1 MPAKTLFTNKYLRM
15 KPEKIT
21 QMGFAQSVKSS
32 VTPCTLKNLYA
43 AMDAEVTNHVCADIE
58 DALEKV
64 KRGEMSR
71 EDFES
76 YKREKKK
83 ELMVL
88 TPHATYSDGQRSNK
102 NALPSGLSMYDVD
115 HIPDPRGYFQTLV
128 KDRCGELG
136 IVMAH
141 VTPSTE
147 GLRLI
152 FEVPEGMTLAE
163 AQKWM
168 SEQLGDAS
176 YDGSVKDYARCSF
189 IVPRAYL
196 LYIDEE
202 ELCKQREMKPDT
214 PNGYEVERESQN
226 ATVPESGDQIAPASD
241 RNLRIFDLCL
251 AEAGLKLEEIDQ
263 MGVYNWHNTL
273 VAILSVGICRL
284 MSQDE
289 LKAVIAVK
297 MPNYSKEQDCQR
309 LVSDFYKDYT
319 KMNAPMSQRL
329 RAIYAESVTGQKD
342 KPLTTEDMLGDEP
355 PKMPRRLPKSVKLMI
370 SKEPDIYKPASA
382 MGLFPALG
390 SHLYQVQFPYA
401 DHTMHEATFMQNCMA
416 PMSSGKSCVNRVCE
430 PIMAD
435 IKARDDENRRREDE
449 WKEECRSMGANKQK
463 PKRPDNLIIQMMS
476 SDLTNAALVQKLQD
490 AQGHFLYVQVDE
502 VELFEQLKVN
512 GKSGQIGKIFR
523 LAYDCGYYGQERVGI
538 QSVTGRPQMR
548 MNYNA
553 STTIQRG
560 QQFFRPMLA
569 DGTLSR
575 LTFSTIVTY
584 RGMEMPV
591 HGIYDEKH
599 AEAIKPYIDR
609 LNAAKGVIDLPQAQ
623 RLIQRMDKEA
633 KDTAWLCDDEVY
645 EKLGYRA
652 VVSAWLRAMVLYI
665 AEGKWSKDI
674 ENFAMWTM
682 KYDMWCKMHF
692 FGEQM
697 HQQMAGEVVRTRGPK
712 NMLDMLQDTFTFED
726 AQTQRLRERK
736 KNTSPT
742 QMLCMWELRGYITR
756 DENGI
761 YHKTPTYLKRK
772 QVA

>member
-1 MPAKTLFTNKYLRM
+1 M
-15 KPEKIT
+15 KQTMT
-21 QMGFAQSVKSS
+21 QMGFAPSVKSS
-32 VTPCTLKNLYA
+32 VTPCTVENLYA
-43 AMDAEVTNHVCADIE
+43 AMDSETTAKICADIE
-58 DALEKV
+58 DALERV
-64 KRGEMSR
+64 KRGEMCR
-71 EDFES
+71 EDFEA
-76 YKREKKK
+76 YKRDRKQQ
-83 ELMVL
+83 LMVL
-88 TPHATYSDGQRSNK
+88 TPHATFTDGVRQNK
-102 NALPSGLSMYDVD
+102 SAVPSGLSMYDID
-115 HIPDPRGYFQTLV
+115 HISDPRGFFNTMV
-128 KDRCGELG
+128 RERCAELG

-152 FEVPEGMTLAE
+152 FEVPEGMSLAE

-168 SEQLGDAS
+168 SEQLGDSS

-189 IVPRAYL
+189 VVPRAYL

-202 ELCKQREMKPDT
+202 ELCKQREVKAVSQNAT
-214 PNGYEVERESQN
+214 VVERKPQN
-226 ATVPESGDQIAPASD
+226 ATVPEMTPQPSSALSHQTSPASD

-251 AEAGLKLEEIDQ
+251 QEVGLKLEEIDQ
-263 MGVYNWHNTL
+263 VGVYNWHNTL
-273 VAILSVGICRL
+273 VSILSVGICRL
-284 MSQDE
+284 MAQDE
-289 LKAVIAVK
+289 LKAVLAVK
-297 MPNYSKEQDCQR
+297 MPNYAREQDCQR

-329 RAIYAESVTGQKD
+329 RAIYAESVTGVKD
-342 KPLTTEDMLGDEP
+342 KPLTTEDVLGDVP
-355 PKMPRRLPKSVKLMI
+355 PQMPRRLPKSVKLMV

-390 SHLYQVQFPYA
+390 AHLYQVQFPYA

-435 IKARDDENRRREDE
+435 IKARDDVNRRREDE

-463 PKRPDNLIIQMMS
+463 PKRPDDLIIQMMS

-512 GKSGQIGKIFR
+512 GRSGQIGKIFR

-560 QQFFRPMLA
+560 QQFFRSMMA

-575 LTFSTIVTY
+575 LSFSTIVTW
-584 RGMEMPV
+584 RGMAMPI
-591 HGIYDEKH
+591 HGIYDEQH
-599 AEAIKPYIDR
+599 AEAVKPYIDR
-609 LNAAKGVIDLPQAQ
+609 LNAAKGIIDLPQAQ

-645 EKLGYRA
+645 EKLAYRA

-697 HQQMAGEVVRTRGPK
+697 SQQMAGEVVRTRGPK
-712 NMLDMLQDTFTFED
+712 NMLDMLADDFTRED
-726 AQTQRLRERK
+726 AQAVRIRERK
-736 KNTSPT
+736 KNSNPT
-742 QMLCMWELRGYITR
+742 QQLCMWEERGYITC
-756 DENGI
+756 DENGV
-761 YHKTPTYLKRK
+761 YHKTPAYLKRK
-772 QVA
+772 KAA

>member
-1 MPAKTLFTNKYLRM
+1 M
-15 KPEKIT
+15 
-21 QMGFAQSVKSS
+21 MGFAPNVKSS
-32 VTPCTLKNLYA
+32 VTTCTIENLYA
-43 AMDAEVTNHVCADIE
+43 AMDAEKTAHICAEIE
-58 DALEKV
+58 DALESV
-64 KRGEMSR
+64 KRGEMAR
-71 EDFES
+71 EDFET
-76 YKREKKK
+76 YKRDKKK

-88 TPHATYSDGQRSNK
+88 TPHATFSDGQRQNK
-102 NALPSGLSMYDVD
+102 TAVPSGLSMYDVD
-115 HIPDPRGYFQTLV
+115 HIADPRGYFNTLV
-128 KDRCGELG
+128 KDRCRELG
-136 IVMAH
+136 IIMAH

-152 FEVPEGMTLAE
+152 FEVPAGMTLAD

-168 SEQLGDAS
+168 SEQLGDSS

-202 ELCKQREMKPDT
+202 ELCKQREVKM
-214 PNGYEVERESQN
+214 VEETE
-226 ATVPESGDQIAPASD
+226 ATTQPSD
-241 RNLRIFDLCL
+241 LSHQTVALATNRNLRIFDLCL
-251 AEAGLKLEEIDQ
+251 KEAGLKLEEIDQ

-273 VAILSVGICRL
+273 VSVLSVGICRL
-284 MSQDE
+284 MKQEE
-289 LKAVIAVK
+289 LKAVLAVK
-297 MPNYSKEQDCQR
+297 MPNYAKEQDCQR
-309 LVSDFYKDYT
+309 LVSDFYQNYT
-319 KMNAPMSQRL
+319 EMNRPMVKRL
-329 RAIYAESVTGQKD
+329 REIYAESVTGVKD
-342 KPLTTEDMLGDEP
+342 KALTTEEVLGDEP
-355 PKMPRRLPKSVKLMI
+355 PQMPRRLPKSVKLMV
-370 SKEPDIYKPASA
+370 SKEPDLYKPASA

-390 SHLYQVQFPYA
+390 AHLYDVHFPYA

-463 PKRPDNLIIQMMS
+463 PKRPDDLIIQIMS

-490 AQGHFLYVQVDE
+490 AKGHFLYVQVDE

-512 GKSGQIGKIFR
+512 GRSGQIGKIFR

-548 MNYNA
+548 LNYNA

-560 QQFFRPMLA
+560 QQFFRPMMA

-575 LTFSTIVTY
+575 LSFSTIVTY
-584 RGMEMPV
+584 RGMAMPI
-591 HGIYDEKH
+591 HGIYDLKH

-623 RLIQRMDKEA
+623 RLILRLDKEA
-633 KDTAWLCDDEVY
+633 KDMAWLCDDEVY

-665 AEGKWSKDI
+665 AEGKWSKEI
-674 ENFAMWTM
+674 ENFAMWSM
-682 KYDMWCKMHF
+682 NYDMWCKMHF

-697 HQQMAGEVVRTRGPK
+697 HQQMAGEVVRSRGPN
-712 NMLDMLQDTFTFED
+712 NMLDQLADSFTRED
-726 AQTQRLRERK
+726 AQAIRIRERK
-736 KNTSPT
+736 KDSNPT
-742 QMLCMWELRGYITR
+742 QQLCMWEQRGYITC
-756 DENGI
+756 DADGV
-761 YHKTPTYLKRK
+761 YHKTPAYLKRK
-772 QVA
+772 QAA

>member
-1 MPAKTLFTNKYLRM
+1 M
-15 KPEKIT
+15 KQTKT
-21 QMGFAQSVKSS
+21 QMGFAPSVKSS
-32 VTPCTLKNLYA
+32 VTPCTVENLYA
-43 AMDAEVTNHVCADIE
+43 AMDSETTAKICADIE
-58 DALEKV
+58 DALERV
-64 KRGEMSR
+64 KRGEMCR
-71 EDFES
+71 EDFEA
-76 YKREKKK
+76 YKRDRKQQ
-83 ELMVL
+83 LMVL
-88 TPHATYSDGQRSNK
+88 TPHATFTDGVRQNK
-102 NALPSGLSMYDVD
+102 SAVPSGLSMYDID
-115 HIPDPRGYFQTLV
+115 HISDPRGFFNTMV
-128 KDRCGELG
+128 RERCAELG

-152 FEVPEGMTLAE
+152 FEVPEGMSLAE

-168 SEQLGDAS
+168 SEQLGDSS

-189 IVPRAYL
+189 VVPRAYL

-202 ELCKQREMKPDT
+202 ELCKQREVKAVSQNAT
-214 PNGYEVERESQN
+214 VVERKSQN
-226 ATVPESGDQIAPASD
+226 ATVPEMTPQPSSALSHQTSTATD

-251 AEAGLKLEEIDQ
+251 QEVGLKLEEIDQ
-263 MGVYNWHNTL
+263 VGVYNWHNTL
-273 VAILSVGICRL
+273 VSILSVGICRL
-284 MSQDE
+284 MAQDE
-289 LKAVIAVK
+289 LKAVLAVK
-297 MPNYSKEQDCQR
+297 MPNYAREQDCQR

-329 RAIYAESVTGQKD
+329 RAIYAESVTGVKD
-342 KPLTTEDMLGDEP
+342 KPLTTEDVLGDVP
-355 PKMPRRLPKSVKLMI
+355 PQMPRRLPKSVKLMV

-390 SHLYQVQFPYA
+390 AHLYQVQFPYA

-435 IKARDDENRRREDE
+435 IKARDDVNRRREDE

-463 PKRPDNLIIQMMS
+463 PKRPDDLIIQMMS

-512 GKSGQIGKIFR
+512 GRSGQIGKIFR

-560 QQFFRPMLA
+560 QQFFRSMMA

-575 LTFSTIVTY
+575 LSFSTIVTW
-584 RGMEMPV
+584 RGMAMPI
-591 HGIYDEKH
+591 HGIYDEQH
-599 AEAIKPYIDR
+599 AEAVKPYIDR
-609 LNAAKGVIDLPQAQ
+609 LNAAKGIIDLPQAQ

-645 EKLGYRA
+645 EKLAYRA

-697 HQQMAGEVVRTRGPK
+697 SQQMAGEVVRTRGPK
-712 NMLDMLQDTFTFED
+712 NMLDMLADDFTRED
-726 AQTQRLRERK
+726 AQAVRIRERK
-736 KNTSPT
+736 KNSNPT
-742 QMLCMWELRGYITR
+742 QQLCMWEERGYITC
-756 DENGI
+756 DENGV
-761 YHKTPTYLKRK
+761 YHKTPAYLKRK
-772 QVA
+772 KAA

>member
-1 MPAKTLFTNKYLRM
+1 M
-15 KPEKIT
+15 KVMNRT
-21 QMGFAQSVKSS
+21 MMGFAPNVKSS
-32 VTPCTLKNLYA
+32 VTTCTIENLYA
-43 AMDAEVTNHVCADIE
+43 AMDSAVTIQVCADIE
-58 DALEKV
+58 DALEQV

-71 EDFES
+71 YDFEA
-76 YKREKKK
+76 YKRERKK

-88 TPHATYSDGQRSNK
+88 TPHATYTDGQRQNK
-102 NALPSGLSMYDVD
+102 TAVPSGLSMYDVD
-115 HIPDPRGYFQTLV
+115 HIPDPRGYFSALV
-128 KDRCGELG
+128 SDRCRELG

-168 SEQLGDAS
+168 SEELGDSS

-202 ELCKQREMKPDT
+202 ELCK
-214 PNGYEVERESQN
+214 EREVKPVPQN
-226 ATVPESGDQIAPASD
+226 RVVVEPESRNAMVPSD

-251 AEAGLKLEEIDQ
+251 AEVGLKLEQIDQ
-263 MGVYNWHNTL
+263 VGVYNWHNTL
-273 VAILSVGICRL
+273 VAVLSVGICRL

-289 LKAVIAVK
+289 LKAVLSIK
-297 MPNYSKEQDCQR
+297 MPNYAKEQDCQR

-319 KMNAPMSQRL
+319 RMNAPMSQRL
-329 RAIYAESVTGQKD
+329 RAIYAESVTGVKD
-342 KPLTTEDMLGDEP
+342 KPVTTDDVLGDVP
-355 PKMPRRLPKSVKLMI
+355 PQMPRRLPKSVKLMI
-370 SKEPDIYKPASA
+370 SKEPDVYKPASA

-390 SHLYQVQFPYA
+390 THLYDVHFPYA
-401 DHTMHEATFMQNCMA
+401 DHTMHEATFMVNCMA

-463 PKRPDNLIIQMMS
+463 PKRPENLIVQIMS

-502 VELFEQLKVN
+502 VELFDQLKVN

-523 LAYDCGYYGQERVGI
+523 LAYDNSTYGQERVGI
-538 QSVTGRPQMR
+538 QSVSGCPQMR

-575 LTFSTIVTY
+575 LTFSTIITW
-584 RGMEMPV
+584 RGMPMPV
-591 HGIYDEKH
+591 HGIYDEQFS
-599 AEAIKPYIDR
+599 EQLKPYIDR
-609 LNAAKGVIDLPQAQ
+609 LNAAHGVVDLPQAQ
-623 RLIQRMDKEA
+623 RLIQRLDKEA

-665 AEGKWSKDI
+665 AEGRWSKEI
-674 ENFAMWTM
+674 EHFAMWSM

-692 FGEQM
+692 FSDQM
-697 HQQMAGEVVRTRGPK
+697 HSQMAGEVVRSRGPK
-712 NMLDMLQDTFTFED
+712 NMLDMLTDDFTRED
-726 AQTQRLRERK
+726 AQQVRIRLGK
-736 KNTSPT
+736 SANPT
-742 QMLCMWELRGYITR
+742 QQLCMWEQRGYITSAE
-756 DENGI
+756 DGV
-761 YHKTPTYLKRK
+761 YHKTAAYLKRK
-772 QVA
+772 TAA

>member
-1 MPAKTLFTNKYLRM
+1 M
-15 KPEKIT
+15 KRT
-21 QMGFAQSVKSS
+21 TTMMGFAQSVKSS
-32 VTPCTLKNLYA
+32 VTPCTLESLYA
-43 AMDAEVTNHVCADIE
+43 AMDAETTAKICADIE
-58 DALEKV
+58 DALERV
-64 KRGEMSR
+64 KRGEMCR
-71 EDFES
+71 EDFET
-76 YKREKKK
+76 YKRDKKQQ
-83 ELMVL
+83 LMVL
-88 TPHATYSDGQRSNK
+88 TPHATFTDGVRQNK
-102 NALPSGLSMYDVD
+102 SAVPSGLSMYDID
-115 HIPDPRGYFQTLV
+115 HISDPCGYFNTMV
-128 KDRCGELG
+128 RERCAELG

-141 VTPSTE
+141 KTPSTE

-168 SEQLGDAS
+168 SEQLGDS
-176 YDGSVKDYARCSF
+176 DYDGSVKDYARCSF

-202 ELCKQREMKPDT
+202 ELCKQREVKPNT
-214 PNGYEVERESQN
+214 KNGYEVKAVPQNEGVVEKGERIVQ
-226 ATVPESGDQIAPASD
+226 AAD

-251 AEAGLKLEEIDQ
+251 QEVGLKLEEIDQ
-263 MGVYNWHNTL
+263 VGVYNWHNTL

-284 MSQDE
+284 MAQDE
-289 LKAVIAVK
+289 LKAVLAVK
-297 MPNYSKEQDCQR
+297 MPNYAKEQDCQR

-329 RAIYAESVTGQKD
+329 RAIYAESVTGVKD
-342 KPLTTEDMLGDEP
+342 KTLTTEEVLGDEP
-355 PKMPRRLPKSVKLMI
+355 PQMPRRLPKSVKVMI

-390 SHLYQVQFPYA
+390 THLYDVHFPYA

-435 IKARDDENRRREDE
+435 IKARDEENMRREEE

-463 PKRPDNLIIQMMS
+463 PKRPDNLMVQILPTDM
-476 SDLTNAALVQKLQD
+476 TNAALVQKLQD
-490 AQGHFLYVQVDE
+490 AQGHFLYLQLDE
-502 VELFEQLKVN
+502 VELFDQLNVN
-512 GKSGQIGKIFR
+512 GKKTVGKIFR
-523 LAYDCGYYGQERVGI
+523 LAYDCAPYGQARVGV
-538 QSVTGRPQMR
+538 QSVSACPQMR

-553 STTIQRG
+553 STTVQRG
-560 QQFFRPMLA
+560 QQFYRPMIA

-575 LTFSTIVTY
+575 LSFSTIITY
-584 RGMEMPV
+584 RGMAMPV
-591 HGIYDEKH
+591 HGIYDEQH
-599 AEAIKPYIDR
+599 AEAIKPYVDC
-609 LNAAKGVIDLPQAQ
+609 LNAAQGVIDLPQAQ

-665 AEGKWSKDI
+665 AEGKWSKEI
-674 ENFAMWTM
+674 ENFAMWSM

-692 FGEQM
+692 FNEMM

-712 NMLDMLQDTFTFED
+712 NMLDQLQETFTFED
-726 AQTQRLRERK
+726 AQNQRIRERK
-736 KNTSPT
+736 KNANPN

-756 DENGI
+756 DENGV
-761 YHKTPTYLKRK
+761 YHKTPAYLKRK
-772 QVA
+772 HVA

>member
-1 MPAKTLFTNKYLRM
+1 MITL
-15 KPEKIT
+15 
-21 QMGFAQSVKSS
+21 MGFAQSVKSS
-32 VTPCTLKNLYA
+32 VTPCTLENLYA

-71 EDFES
+71 EDFETF
-76 YKREKKK
+76 KREKKK

-88 TPHATYSDGQRSNK
+88 TPHATYSDGLRSNK
-102 NALPSGLSMYDVD
+102 SALPSGLSMYDVD

-152 FEVPEGMTLAE
+152 FEVPQGMTLAE

-202 ELCKQREMKPDT
+202 ELCKQREVKKVEEIAEPT
-214 PNGYEVERESQN
+214 PQPSDLSHQ
-226 ATVPESGDQIAPASD
+226 TSTASD

-273 VAILSVGICRL
+273 VAVLSVGICRL

-289 LKAVIAVK
+289 LKAVLSVK

-342 KPLTTEDMLGDEP
+342 KPLTTEDVLGDEP

-390 SHLYQVQFPYA
+390 SHLYDVHFPYA

-463 PKRPDNLIIQMMS
+463 PKRPDDLIIQMMS

-599 AEAIKPYIDR
+599 VEAIKPYIDR

-712 NMLDMLQDTFTFED
+712 NMLDMLSDDFTYED
-726 AQTQRLRERK
+726 AQTVRIRERK
-736 KNTSPT
+736 KNSNPT
-742 QMLCMWELRGYITR
+742 QQLCMWIERGYISR
-756 DENGI
+756 DDDGI

>member
-1 MPAKTLFTNKYLRM
+1 M
-15 KPEKIT
+15 KKKNQT
-21 QMGFAQSVKSS
+21 MMGFAPNVKSS
-32 VTPCTLKNLYA
+32 VTTCTIENLYA
-43 AMDAEVTNHVCADIE
+43 AMDSAVTIHVCADIE
-58 DALEKV
+58 DALEQV

-71 EDFES
+71 DDFEA
-76 YKREKKK
+76 YKRERKK

-88 TPHATYSDGQRSNK
+88 TPHATYTDGQRQNK
-102 NALPSGLSMYDVD
+102 TAVPSGLSMYDVD
-115 HIPDPRGYFQTLV
+115 HIPDPRGYFNALV
-128 KDRCGELG
+128 SDRCRELG

-152 FEVPEGMTLAE
+152 FEMPEGMTLAE

-168 SEQLGDAS
+168 SDQLGDSS

-202 ELCKQREMKPDT
+202 ELCKERVVELGDRNVLPASEMA
-214 PNGYEVERESQN
+214 ERNADPSETESRN
-226 ATVPESGDQIAPASD
+226 ATVPSD

-251 AEAGLKLEEIDQ
+251 AEVGLKLEEIDQ
-263 MGVYNWHNTL
+263 VGVYNWHNTL
-273 VAILSVGICRL
+273 VAVLSVGICRL
-284 MSQDE
+284 MSQNE
-289 LKAVIAVK
+289 LKAVLSVK
-297 MPNYSKEQDCQR
+297 MPNYAKEQDCLR

-319 KMNAPMSQRL
+319 RMNAPMSQRL
-329 RAIYAESVTGQKD
+329 RAIYAESVTGVKD
-342 KPLTTEDMLGDEP
+342 KPVTTDDVLGDVP
-355 PKMPRRLPKSVKLMI
+355 PQMPRRLPKSVKLMI
-370 SKEPDIYKPASA
+370 SKEPDVYKPASA

-390 SHLYQVQFPYA
+390 THLYDVHFPYA
-401 DHTMHEATFMQNCMA
+401 DHTMHEATFMVNCMA

-463 PKRPDNLIIQMMS
+463 PKRPENLIVQIMS

-502 VELFEQLKVN
+502 VELFDQLKVN

-523 LAYDCGYYGQERVGI
+523 LAYDNSTYGQERVGI
-538 QSVTGRPQMR
+538 QSVSGCPKMR

-575 LTFSTIVTY
+575 LTFSTIITW
-584 RGMEMPV
+584 RGMPMPV
-591 HGIYDEKH
+591 HDIYDEQFSQQL
-599 AEAIKPYIDR
+599 KPYIDR
-609 LNAAKGVIDLPQAQ
+609 LNAAHGVVDLPQAQ
-623 RLIQRMDKEA
+623 RLIQRLDKEA

-665 AEGKWSKDI
+665 AEGRWSKEI
-674 ENFAMWTM
+674 EHFAMWSM

-692 FGEQM
+692 FSDQM
-697 HQQMAGEVVRTRGPK
+697 NSQMAGEVVRSRGPK
-712 NMLDMLQDTFTFED
+712 NMLDMLTDDFTRED
-726 AQTQRLRERK
+726 AQQVRIRLGK
-736 KNTSPT
+736 SANPT
-742 QMLCMWELRGYITR
+742 QQLCMWEQRGYITSGE
-756 DENGI
+756 DGV
-761 YHKTPTYLKRK
+761 YHKTPAYLKRK
-772 QVA
+772 TAA

>member
-1 MPAKTLFTNKYLRM
+1 M
-15 KPEKIT
+15 KQTKT
-21 QMGFAQSVKSS
+21 QMGFAPSVKSS
-32 VTPCTLKNLYA
+32 VTPCTVENLYA
-43 AMDAEVTNHVCADIE
+43 AMDSEMTAKICADIE
-58 DALEKV
+58 DALERV
-64 KRGEMSR
+64 KRGEMCR
-71 EDFES
+71 EDFEA
-76 YKREKKK
+76 YKRDRKQQ
-83 ELMVL
+83 LMVL
-88 TPHATYSDGQRSNK
+88 TPHATFTDGVRQNK
-102 NALPSGLSMYDVD
+102 SAVPSGLSMYDID
-115 HIPDPRGYFQTLV
+115 HISDPRGFFNTMV
-128 KDRCGELG
+128 RERCAELG

-152 FEVPEGMTLAE
+152 FEVPEGMSLAE

-168 SEQLGDAS
+168 SEQLGDSS

-189 IVPRAYL
+189 VVPRAYL

-202 ELCKQREMKPDT
+202 ELCKQREVKA
-214 PNGYEVERESQN
+214 VSQN
-226 ATVPESGDQIAPASD
+226 ATVPEMTLQPSSALSHQTSTATD

-251 AEAGLKLEEIDQ
+251 QEVGLKLEEIDQ
-263 MGVYNWHNTL
+263 VGVYNWHNTL
-273 VAILSVGICRL
+273 VSILSVGICRL
-284 MSQDE
+284 MAQDE
-289 LKAVIAVK
+289 LKAVLAVK
-297 MPNYSKEQDCQR
+297 MPNYAREQDCQR

-329 RAIYAESVTGQKD
+329 RAIYAESVTGVKD
-342 KPLTTEDMLGDEP
+342 KPLTTEDVLGDVP
-355 PKMPRRLPKSVKLMI
+355 PQMPRRLPKSVKLMV

-390 SHLYQVQFPYA
+390 AHLYQVQFPYA

-435 IKARDDENRRREDE
+435 IKARDDVNRRREDE

-463 PKRPDNLIIQMMS
+463 PKRPDDLIIQMMS

-512 GKSGQIGKIFR
+512 GRSGQIGKIFR

-560 QQFFRPMLA
+560 QQFFRSMMA

-575 LTFSTIVTY
+575 LSFSTIVTW
-584 RGMEMPV
+584 RGMAMPI
-591 HGIYDEKH
+591 HGIYDEQH
-599 AEAIKPYIDR
+599 AEAVKPYIDR
-609 LNAAKGVIDLPQAQ
+609 LNAAKGIIDLPQAQ

-645 EKLGYRA
+645 EKLAYRA

-697 HQQMAGEVVRTRGPK
+697 SQQMAGEVVRTRGPK
-712 NMLDMLQDTFTFED
+712 NMLDMLADDFTRED
-726 AQTQRLRERK
+726 AQAVRIRERK
-736 KNTSPT
+736 KNSNPT
-742 QMLCMWELRGYITR
+742 QQLCMWEERGYITC
-756 DENGI
+756 DENGV
-761 YHKTPTYLKRK
+761 YHKTPAYLKRK
-772 QVA
+772 KAA

>member
-1 MPAKTLFTNKYLRM
+1 M
-15 KPEKIT
+15 
-21 QMGFAQSVKSS
+21 MGFAPNVKSS
-32 VTPCTLKNLYA
+32 VTTCTIENLYA
-43 AMDAEVTNHVCADIE
+43 AMDAEVTNRVCAEIE
-58 DALEKV
+58 DALESV
-64 KRGEMSR
+64 KRGEMAR
-71 EDFES
+71 EDFET
-76 YKREKKK
+76 YKRDKKK

-88 TPHATYSDGQRSNK
+88 TPHATFSDGQRQNK
-102 NALPSGLSMYDVD
+102 TAVPSGLSMYDVD
-115 HIPDPRGYFQTLV
+115 HIPDPRGYFNALV
-128 KDRCGELG
+128 SDRCRELG

-152 FEVPEGMTLAE
+152 FEVPAGITLAE

-168 SEQLGDAS
+168 SEQLGDTS

-202 ELCKQREMKPDT
+202 ELCKERKVQKEEKSAEPDVL
-214 PNGYEVERESQN
+214 PSQPTQ
-226 ATVPESGDQIAPASD
+226 ATD

-251 AEAGLKLEEIDQ
+251 AEAGLKLEEIDL

-273 VAILSVGICRL
+273 VSILSVGICRL
-284 MSQDE
+284 MTQDE
-289 LKAVIAVK
+289 LRAVLSVK
-297 MPNYSKEQDCQR
+297 MPNYTKEQDCQR
-309 LVSDFYKDYT
+309 LISDFYKDYT

-342 KPLTTEDMLGDEP
+342 KPITTEDVLGEQP
-355 PKMPRRLPKSVKLMI
+355 PQMPRRLPKSVKLML
-370 SKEPDIYKPASA
+370 SKEPDVYKPACA

-390 SHLYQVQFPYA
+390 AHLFDVHFPYA
-401 DHTMHEATFMQNCMA
+401 DHTMHEATFMTNCVA

-435 IKARDDENRRREDE
+435 IKARDDENRRREDA
-449 WKEECRSMGANKQK
+449 WKEECRSLGANKQK
-463 PKRPDNLIIQMMS
+463 PKRPDDLIIQIMS

-490 AQGHFLYVQVDE
+490 ARGHFLYVQVDE

-512 GKSGQIGKIFR
+512 GRSGQIGKIFR
-523 LAYDCGYYGQERVGI
+523 LAYDNSTYGQERVGI
-538 QSVTGRPQMR
+538 QSVSGCPRMR
-548 MNYNA
+548 LNFNA

-575 LTFSTIVTY
+575 LTFSTIITY
-584 RGMEMPV
+584 RGMAMPV
-591 HGIYDEKH
+591 HGIYDEQFGKQL
-599 AEAIKPYIDR
+599 KPYIDR

-623 RLIQRMDKEA
+623 RLIQRLDKEA
-633 KDTAWLCDDEVY
+633 KDMAWLCDDEVY
-645 EKLGYRA
+645 EKLAYRA

-665 AEGKWSKDI
+665 VEGSWSKDI
-674 ENFAMWTM
+674 ENFAMWSM

-697 HQQMAGEVVRTRGPK
+697 HQQMAGEVVRSYGPK
-712 NMLDMLQDTFTFED
+712 NMLDMLADVFTFKD
-726 AQTQRLRERK
+726 AEQVRTSLGK
-736 KNTSPT
+736 KSNPN
-742 QMLCMWELRGYITR
+742 QQLCMWQQRGYITQGE
-756 DENGI
+756 DGI
-761 YHKTPTYLKRK
+761 YHKTATYLKRK
-772 QVA
+772 EAA

>member
-1 MPAKTLFTNKYLRM
+1 MTNKTM
-15 KPEKIT
+15 
-21 QMGFAQSVKSS
+21 MGFAPSVKSS
-32 VTPCTLKNLYA
+32 VTPCTIENLYA
-43 AMDAEVTNHVCADIE
+43 AMDAEVTNRVCAEIE
-58 DALEKV
+58 DALERV
-64 KRGEMSR
+64 KRGEMLR
-71 EDFES
+71 EDFET
-76 YKREKKK
+76 YKRDKKK

-88 TPHATYSDGQRSNK
+88 TPHATFSDGVRQNK
-102 NALPSGLSMYDVD
+102 TAVPSGLSMYDVD
-115 HIPDPRGYFQTLV
+115 HIADPRGYFNTLV
-128 KDRCGELG
+128 KDRCRELG

-152 FEVPEGMTLAE
+152 FEVPAGMTLAE

-168 SEQLGDAS
+168 SEQLGDSS

-202 ELCKQREMKPDT
+202 ELCKQREVKK
-214 PNGYEVERESQN
+214 VEKTEKTASPTLQPSTLSHQPAI
-226 ATVPESGDQIAPASD
+226 ATD

-251 AEAGLKLEEIDQ
+251 QEAGLKLEEIDQ

-273 VAILSVGICRL
+273 VSILSVGICRL

-289 LKAVIAVK
+289 LKSVLSVK

-309 LVSDFYKDYT
+309 LVSDFYKDYA

-329 RAIYAESVTGQKD
+329 RSIFAESTTGQKD
-342 KPLTTEDMLGDEP
+342 KTLTTEEVLGDEP
-355 PKMPRRLPKSVKLMI
+355 PQMPRRLPKSVKTMI

-382 MGLFPALG
+382 MGLFPALAT
-390 SHLYQVQFPYA
+390 HLFQVKFPYA
-401 DHTMHEATFMQNCMA
+401 DHTLREAIFMQNCMA

-435 IKARDDENRRREDE
+435 IKARDEENMRREE
-449 WKEECRSMGANKQK
+449 KWKEECRSMGANKQK
-463 PKRPDNLIIQMMS
+463 PKRPDNLIVQILP
-476 SDLTNAALVQKLQD
+476 SDMTNAAFVQKLQD
-490 AQGHFLYVQVDE
+490 AQGYAVYYQLDE
-502 VELFEQLKVN
+502 VELFDQLSVN
-512 GKSGQIGKIFR
+512 GKKNVSKIFR
-523 LAYDCGYYGQERVGI
+523 LSFDCAPYGQARVGI
-538 QSVTGRPQMR
+538 QSVTGCPLLR

-560 QQFFRPMLA
+560 QHFFYPMMA

-575 LTFSTIVTY
+575 LSFSTIVTY
-584 RGMEMPV
+584 RGMAMPI

-599 AEAIKPYIDR
+599 AAAIKPYIDR

-645 EKLGYRA
+645 EKLAYRA

-665 AEGKWSKDI
+665 VEGSWSKDI
-674 ENFAMWTM
+674 ENFAMWSM
-682 KYDMWCKMHF
+682 NYDMWCKMHF

-697 HQQMAGEVVRTRGPK
+697 HTQMAGEVVRSRGPK
-712 NMLDMLQDTFTFED
+712 NMLDQLADSFTRED
-726 AQTQRLRERK
+726 AQAIRIRERK
-736 KNTSPT
+736 KDSNPT
-742 QMLCMWELRGYITR
+742 QQLCMWEQRGYITC
-756 DENGI
+756 DADGV
-761 YHKTPTYLKRK
+761 YHKTPAYLKRK

>member
-1 MPAKTLFTNKYLRM
+1 MRNTFLIPIITIIIM
-15 KPEKIT
+15 KNIT
-21 QMGFAQSVKSS
+21 MMGFSPSVKSS
-32 VTPCTLKNLYA
+32 VTPCTLENLYA
-43 AMDAEVTNHVCADIE
+43 AMDSEKTAQICADIE
-58 DALEKV
+58 DALERV
-64 KRGEMSR
+64 KRGEMCR
-71 EDFES
+71 EEFEA
-76 YKREKKK
+76 YKRDKKQQ
-83 ELMVL
+83 LMVL
-88 TPHATYSDGQRSNK
+88 TPHATFTDGVRQNK
-102 NALPSGLSMYDVD
+102 SAVPSGLSMYDID
-115 HIPDPRGYFQTLV
+115 HIPDPRGYFNNLV
-128 KDRCGELG
+128 KERCAELG

-141 VTPSTE
+141 ITPSTE

-152 FEVPEGMTLAE
+152 FEVPQGMTLAQ

-168 SEQLGDAS
+168 SEQLGDSS

-189 IVPRAYL
+189 LVPRTYL

-202 ELCKQREMKPDT
+202 ELCKQREVKM
-214 PNGYEVERESQN
+214 VEETE
-226 ATVPESGDQIAPASD
+226 ATTQPSD
-241 RNLRIFDLCL
+241 LSHQTVALATNRNLRIFDLCL
-251 AEAGLKLEEIDQ
+251 KEAGLKLEEIDQ

-273 VAILSVGICRL
+273 VSVLSVGICRL
-284 MSQDE
+284 MKQEE
-289 LKAVIAVK
+289 LKAVLAVK
-297 MPNYSKEQDCQR
+297 MPNYAKEQDCQR
-309 LVSDFYKDYT
+309 LVSDFYQNYT
-319 KMNAPMSQRL
+319 EMNRPMVKRL
-329 RAIYAESVTGQKD
+329 REIYAESVTGVKD
-342 KPLTTEDMLGDEP
+342 KALTTEEVLGDEP
-355 PKMPRRLPKSVKLMI
+355 PQMPRRLPKSVKLMV

-390 SHLYQVQFPYA
+390 AHLYDVHFPYA

-435 IKARDDENRRREDE
+435 IKTRDDENRRREDE

-463 PKRPDNLIIQMMS
+463 PKRPDDLMIQIMS

-490 AQGHFLYVQVDE
+490 AKGHFLYVQVDE

-512 GKSGQIGKIFR
+512 GRSGQIGKIFR

-548 MNYNA
+548 LNYNA

-560 QQFFRPMLA
+560 QQFFRPMMA

-575 LTFSTIVTY
+575 LSFSTIVTY
-584 RGMEMPV
+584 RGMAMPI
-591 HGIYDEKH
+591 HGIYDLKH

-623 RLIQRMDKEA
+623 RLILRLDKEA
-633 KDTAWLCDDEVY
+633 KDMAWLCDDEVY

-665 AEGKWSKDI
+665 AEGKWSKEI
-674 ENFAMWTM
+674 ENFAMWSM

-697 HQQMAGEVVRTRGPK
+697 HLQMAGEVVRTRGPK
-712 NMLDMLQDTFTFED
+712 NMLDQLADTFTRED
-726 AQTQRLRERK
+726 AQTIRIRERK
-736 KNTSPT
+736 SDTNPT
-742 QMLCMWELRGYITR
+742 QQLCMWEKRGYITC
-756 DENGI
+756 DEDGI
-761 YHKTPTYLKRK
+761 YHKTPAYLKRK

>member
-1 MPAKTLFTNKYLRM
+1 MENKKTM
-15 KPEKIT
+15 
-21 QMGFAQSVKSS
+21 MGFAPSVKSS
-32 VTPCTLKNLYA
+32 VTPCTIENLYA
-43 AMDAEVTNHVCADIE
+43 AMDAEVTNRVCAEIE
-58 DALEKV
+58 DALERV

-71 EDFES
+71 EDFETF
-76 YKREKKK
+76 KRDKKK

-88 TPHATYSDGQRSNK
+88 TPHATFSDGVRQNK
-102 NALPSGLSMYDVD
+102 TAVPSGLSMYDVD
-115 HIPDPRGYFQTLV
+115 HIADPRGYFNTLV
-128 KDRCGELG
+128 SDRCRELG

-152 FEVPEGMTLAE
+152 FEVPAGMTLAE

-168 SEQLGDAS
+168 SEQLGDTS

-202 ELCKQREMKPDT
+202 ELCKERTTQKAEITQKEPSLLCK
-214 PNGYEVERESQN
+214 NVE
-226 ATVPESGDQIAPASD
+226 ASD

-273 VAILSVGICRL
+273 VSILSVGICRL
-284 MSQDE
+284 MTQDE
-289 LKAVIAVK
+289 LKAVLSVK
-297 MPNYSKEQDCQR
+297 MPNYTKEQDCQR
-309 LVSDFYKDYT
+309 LISDFYKDYT

-342 KPLTTEDMLGDEP
+342 KPITTEDVLGEQP
-355 PKMPRRLPKSVKLMI
+355 PQMPRRLPKSVKLML
-370 SKEPDIYKPASA
+370 SKEPDVYKPACA

-390 SHLYQVQFPYA
+390 AHLFDVHFPYA
-401 DHTMHEATFMQNCMA
+401 DHTMHEATFMTNCVA

-449 WKEECRSMGANKQK
+449 WKEECRSLGANKQK
-463 PKRPDNLIIQMMS
+463 PKRPDDLIIQIMS

-490 AQGHFLYVQVDE
+490 AKGHFLYVQVDE

-512 GKSGQIGKIFR
+512 GRSGQIGKIFR
-523 LAYDCGYYGQERVGI
+523 LAYDNSTYGQERVGI
-538 QSVTGRPQMR
+538 QSVSGCPRMR
-548 MNYNA
+548 LNFNA

-575 LTFSTIVTY
+575 LTFSTIITY
-584 RGMEMPV
+584 RGMAMPV
-591 HGIYDEKH
+591 HGIYDEQFQKQL
-599 AEAIKPYIDR
+599 KPYIDR

-623 RLIQRMDKEA
+623 RLILRLDKEA
-633 KDTAWLCDDEVY
+633 KDMAWLCDDEVY

-665 AEGKWSKDI
+665 AEGKWSKEI
-674 ENFAMWTM
+674 ENFAMWSM
-682 KYDMWCKMHF
+682 NYDMWCKMHF

-697 HQQMAGEVVRTRGPK
+697 HQQMAGEVVRSRGPK
-712 NMLDMLQDTFTFED
+712 NMLDQLADSFTRED
-726 AQTQRLRERK
+726 AQAIRIRERK
-736 KNTSPT
+736 KDSNPT
-742 QMLCMWELRGYITR
+742 QQLCMWEQRGYITC
-756 DENGI
+756 DADGV
-761 YHKTPTYLKRK
+761 YHKTPAYLKRK
-772 QVA
+772 QAA

>member
-1 MPAKTLFTNKYLRM
+1 MKKEMITL
-15 KPEKIT
+15 
-21 QMGFAQSVKSS
+21 MGFAQSVKSS
-32 VTPCTLKNLYA
+32 VTHCTLENLYA

-71 EDFES
+71 EDFETF
-76 YKREKKK
+76 KREKKK

-102 NALPSGLSMYDVD
+102 SALPSGLSMYDVD

-152 FEVPEGMTLAE
+152 FEVPQGMTLAE

-202 ELCKQREMKPDT
+202 ELCKQREVKKVEEIAEPT
-214 PNGYEVERESQN
+214 PQPSDLSHQPS
-226 ATVPESGDQIAPASD
+226 TASD

-273 VAILSVGICRL
+273 VAVLSVGICRL

-289 LKAVIAVK
+289 LKAVLSVK
-297 MPNYSKEQDCQR
+297 MPNYSREQDCQR

-342 KPLTTEDMLGDEP
+342 KPLTTEDVLGDEP
-355 PKMPRRLPKSVKLMI
+355 PQMPRRLPKSVKLMI

-390 SHLYQVQFPYA
+390 SHLYDVHFPYA

-463 PKRPDNLIIQMMS
+463 PKRPDDLIIQMMS

-712 NMLDMLQDTFTFED
+712 NMLDMLSDDFTYED
-726 AQTQRLRERK
+726 AQTVRIRERK
-736 KNTSPT
+736 KNSNPT
-742 QMLCMWELRGYITR
+742 QQLCMWIERGYISR
-756 DENGI
+756 DDDGI

>member
-1 MPAKTLFTNKYLRM
+1 MLMNQK
-15 KPEKIT
+15 KI
-21 QMGFAQSVKSS
+21 QMGFAPSVKSS
-32 VTPCTLKNLYA
+32 VTPCTVENLYA
-43 AMDAEVTNHVCADIE
+43 AMDSETTAKICADIE
-58 DALEKV
+58 DALERV
-64 KRGEMSR
+64 KRGEMCR
-71 EDFES
+71 EDFEA
-76 YKREKKK
+76 YKRDRKQQ
-83 ELMVL
+83 LMVL
-88 TPHATYSDGQRSNK
+88 TPHATFTDGVRQNK
-102 NALPSGLSMYDVD
+102 SAVPSGLSMYDID
-115 HIPDPRGYFQTLV
+115 HISDPRGFFNTMV
-128 KDRCGELG
+128 RERCAELG

-152 FEVPEGMTLAE
+152 FEVPEGMSLAE

-168 SEQLGDAS
+168 SEQLGDSS

-189 IVPRAYL
+189 VVPRAYL

-202 ELCKQREMKPDT
+202 ELCKQREVKA
-214 PNGYEVERESQN
+214 VSQN
-226 ATVPESGDQIAPASD
+226 ATVPEMTPQPSSALSHQTSTATD

-251 AEAGLKLEEIDQ
+251 QEVGLKLEEIDQ
-263 MGVYNWHNTL
+263 VGVYNWHNTL
-273 VAILSVGICRL
+273 VSILSVGICRL
-284 MSQDE
+284 MAQDE
-289 LKAVIAVK
+289 LKAVLAVK
-297 MPNYSKEQDCQR
+297 MPNYAREQDCQR

-329 RAIYAESVTGQKD
+329 RAIYAESVTGVKD
-342 KPLTTEDMLGDEP
+342 KPLTTEDVLGDVP
-355 PKMPRRLPKSVKLMI
+355 PQMPRRLPKSVKLMV

-390 SHLYQVQFPYA
+390 AHLYQVQFPYA

-435 IKARDDENRRREDE
+435 IKARDDVNRRREDE

-463 PKRPDNLIIQMMS
+463 PKRPDDLIIQMMS

-512 GKSGQIGKIFR
+512 GRSGQIGKIFR

-560 QQFFRPMLA
+560 QQFFRSMMA

-575 LTFSTIVTY
+575 LSFSTIVTW
-584 RGMEMPV
+584 RGMAMPI
-591 HGIYDEKH
+591 HGIYDEQH

-645 EKLGYRA
+645 EKLAYRA

-697 HQQMAGEVVRTRGPK
+697 SQQMAGEVVRTRGPK
-712 NMLDMLQDTFTFED
+712 NMLDMLADDFTRED
-726 AQTQRLRERK
+726 AQAVRIRERK
-736 KNTSPT
+736 KNSNPT
-742 QMLCMWELRGYITR
+742 QQLCMWEERGYITC
-756 DENGI
+756 DENGV
-761 YHKTPTYLKRK
+761 YHKTPAYLKRK
-772 QVA
+772 KAA

>member
-1 MPAKTLFTNKYLRM
+1 MKKEMITL
-15 KPEKIT
+15 
-21 QMGFAQSVKSS
+21 MGFAQSVKSS
-32 VTPCTLKNLYA
+32 VTPCTLENLYA

-71 EDFES
+71 EDFETF
-76 YKREKKK
+76 KREKKK

-88 TPHATYSDGQRSNK
+88 TPHATYSDGLRSNK
-102 NALPSGLSMYDVD
+102 SALPSGLSMYDVD

-202 ELCKQREMKPDT
+202 ELCKQREVKKVEEKAEPT
-214 PNGYEVERESQN
+214 PQPSDLSHQ
-226 ATVPESGDQIAPASD
+226 PSIASD

-289 LKAVIAVK
+289 LKAVLSVK

-342 KPLTTEDMLGDEP
+342 KPLTTEDVLGDEP

-370 SKEPDIYKPASA
+370 AKEPDIYKPASA

-401 DHTMHEATFMQNCMA
+401 DHTMHEATFLQNCMA

-463 PKRPDNLIIQMMS
+463 PKRPDDLIIQMMS

-712 NMLDMLQDTFTFED
+712 NMLDMLSDDFTYED
-726 AQTQRLRERK
+726 AQAVRIRERK
-736 KNTSPT
+736 KNSNPT
-742 QMLCMWELRGYITR
+742 QQLCMWIERGYISR
-756 DENGI
+756 DDDGI

>member
-1 MPAKTLFTNKYLRM
+1 MLM
-15 KPEKIT
+15 KQTKT
-21 QMGFAQSVKSS
+21 QMGFAPSVKSS
-32 VTPCTLKNLYA
+32 VTPCTVENLYA
-43 AMDAEVTNHVCADIE
+43 AMDSETTAKICADIE
-58 DALEKV
+58 DALERV
-64 KRGEMSR
+64 KRGEMCR
-71 EDFES
+71 EDFEA
-76 YKREKKK
+76 YKRDRKQQ
-83 ELMVL
+83 LMVL
-88 TPHATYSDGQRSNK
+88 TPHATFTDGVRQNK
-102 NALPSGLSMYDVD
+102 SAVPSGLSMYDID
-115 HIPDPRGYFQTLV
+115 HISDPRGFFNTMV
-128 KDRCGELG
+128 RERCAELG

-152 FEVPEGMTLAE
+152 FEVPEGMSLAE

-168 SEQLGDAS
+168 SEQLGDSS

-189 IVPRAYL
+189 VVPRAYL

-202 ELCKQREMKPDT
+202 ELCKQREVRAVSQNAT
-214 PNGYEVERESQN
+214 VVERKSQN
-226 ATVPESGDQIAPASD
+226 ATVPEMTPQPSSALSHQTSTATD

-251 AEAGLKLEEIDQ
+251 QEVGLKLEEIDQ
-263 MGVYNWHNTL
+263 VGVYNWHNTL
-273 VAILSVGICRL
+273 VSILSVGICRL
-284 MSQDE
+284 MAQDE
-289 LKAVIAVK
+289 LKAVLAVK
-297 MPNYSKEQDCQR
+297 MPNYAREQDCQR

-329 RAIYAESVTGQKD
+329 RAIYAESVTGVKD
-342 KPLTTEDMLGDEP
+342 KPLTTEDVLGDVP
-355 PKMPRRLPKSVKLMI
+355 PQMPRRLPKSVKLMV

-390 SHLYQVQFPYA
+390 AHLYQVQFPYA

-435 IKARDDENRRREDE
+435 IKARDDVNRRREDE

-463 PKRPDNLIIQMMS
+463 PKRPDDLIIQMMS

-512 GKSGQIGKIFR
+512 GRSGQIGKIFR

-560 QQFFRPMLA
+560 QQFFRSMMA

-575 LTFSTIVTY
+575 LSFSTIVTW
-584 RGMEMPV
+584 RGMAMPI
-591 HGIYDEKH
+591 HGIYDEQH
-599 AEAIKPYIDR
+599 AEAVKPYIDR
-609 LNAAKGVIDLPQAQ
+609 LNAAKGIIDLPQAQ

-645 EKLGYRA
+645 EKLAYRA

-697 HQQMAGEVVRTRGPK
+697 SQQMAGEVVRTRGPK
-712 NMLDMLQDTFTFED
+712 NMLDMLADDFTRED
-726 AQTQRLRERK
+726 AQAVRIRERK
-736 KNTSPT
+736 KNSNPT
-742 QMLCMWELRGYITR
+742 QQLCMWEERGYITC
-756 DENGI
+756 DENGV
-761 YHKTPTYLKRK
+761 YHKTPAYLKRK
-772 QVA
+772 KAA

>member
-1 MPAKTLFTNKYLRM
+1 M
-15 KPEKIT
+15 KKKNQT
-21 QMGFAQSVKSS
+21 MMGFAPNVKSS
-32 VTPCTLKNLYA
+32 VTTCTIENLYA
-43 AMDAEVTNHVCADIE
+43 AMDSAVTIHVCADIE
-58 DALEKV
+58 DALEQV

-71 EDFES
+71 DDFEA
-76 YKREKKK
+76 YKRERKK

-88 TPHATYSDGQRSNK
+88 TPHATYTDGQRQNK
-102 NALPSGLSMYDVD
+102 TAVPSGLSMYDVD
-115 HIPDPRGYFQTLV
+115 HIPDPRGYFNALV
-128 KDRCGELG
+128 SDRCRELG

-152 FEVPEGMTLAE
+152 FEMPEGMTLAE

-168 SEQLGDAS
+168 SDQLGDSS

-202 ELCKQREMKPDT
+202 ELCKERVVELGERNVLPASEMA
-214 PNGYEVERESQN
+214 ERNADPSETESRN
-226 ATVPESGDQIAPASD
+226 ATVPSD

-251 AEAGLKLEEIDQ
+251 AEVGLKLEEIDQ
-263 MGVYNWHNTL
+263 VGVYNWHNTL
-273 VAILSVGICRL
+273 VAVLSVGICRL
-284 MSQDE
+284 MSQNE
-289 LKAVIAVK
+289 LKAVLSIK
-297 MPNYSKEQDCQR
+297 MPNYAKEQDCLR

-319 KMNAPMSQRL
+319 RMNAPMSQRL
-329 RAIYAESVTGQKD
+329 RAIYAESVTGVKD
-342 KPLTTEDMLGDEP
+342 KPVTTDDVLGDVP
-355 PKMPRRLPKSVKLMI
+355 PQMPRRLPKSVKLMI
-370 SKEPDIYKPASA
+370 SKEPDVYKPASA

-390 SHLYQVQFPYA
+390 THLYDVHFPYA
-401 DHTMHEATFMQNCMA
+401 DHTMHEATFMVNCMA

-463 PKRPDNLIIQMMS
+463 PKRPENLIVQIMS

-502 VELFEQLKVN
+502 VELFDQLKVN

-523 LAYDCGYYGQERVGI
+523 LAYDNSTYGQERVGI
-538 QSVTGRPQMR
+538 QSVSGCPKMR

-575 LTFSTIVTY
+575 LTFSTIITW
-584 RGMEMPV
+584 RGMPMPV
-591 HGIYDEKH
+591 HDIYDEQFSQQL
-599 AEAIKPYIDR
+599 KPYIDR
-609 LNAAKGVIDLPQAQ
+609 LNAAHGVVDLPQAQ
-623 RLIQRMDKEA
+623 RLIQRLDKEA

-665 AEGKWSKDI
+665 AEGRWSKEI
-674 ENFAMWTM
+674 EHFAMWSM

-692 FGEQM
+692 FSDQM
-697 HQQMAGEVVRTRGPK
+697 NSQMAGEVVRSRGPK
-712 NMLDMLQDTFTFED
+712 NMLDMLTDDFTRED
-726 AQTQRLRERK
+726 AQQVRIRLGK
-736 KNTSPT
+736 SANPT
-742 QMLCMWELRGYITR
+742 QQLCMWEQRGYITSGE
-756 DENGI
+756 DGV
-761 YHKTPTYLKRK
+761 YHKTPAYLKRK
-772 QVA
+772 TAA

>member
-1 MPAKTLFTNKYLRM
+1 MLM
-15 KPEKIT
+15 KQTMT
-21 QMGFAQSVKSS
+21 QMGFAPSVKSS
-32 VTPCTLKNLYA
+32 VTPCTVENLYA
-43 AMDAEVTNHVCADIE
+43 AMDSETTAKICADIE
-58 DALEKV
+58 DALERV
-64 KRGEMSR
+64 KRGEMCR
-71 EDFES
+71 EDFEA
-76 YKREKKK
+76 YKRDRKQQ
-83 ELMVL
+83 LMVL
-88 TPHATYSDGQRSNK
+88 TPHATFTDGVRQNK
-102 NALPSGLSMYDVD
+102 SAVPSGLSMYDID
-115 HIPDPRGYFQTLV
+115 HISDPRGFFNTMV
-128 KDRCGELG
+128 RERCAELG

-152 FEVPEGMTLAE
+152 FEVPEGMSLAE

-168 SEQLGDAS
+168 SEQLGDSS

-189 IVPRAYL
+189 VVPRAYL

-202 ELCKQREMKPDT
+202 ELCKQREVKA
-214 PNGYEVERESQN
+214 VSQN
-226 ATVPESGDQIAPASD
+226 ATVPEMTPQPSSALSHQTSTATD

-251 AEAGLKLEEIDQ
+251 QEVGLKLEEIDQ
-263 MGVYNWHNTL
+263 VGVYNWHNTL
-273 VAILSVGICRL
+273 VSILSVGICRL
-284 MSQDE
+284 MAQDE
-289 LKAVIAVK
+289 LKAVLAVK
-297 MPNYSKEQDCQR
+297 MPNYAREQDCQR

-329 RAIYAESVTGQKD
+329 RAIYAESVTGVKD
-342 KPLTTEDMLGDEP
+342 KPLTTEDVLGDVP
-355 PKMPRRLPKSVKLMI
+355 PQMPRRLPKSVKLMV

-390 SHLYQVQFPYA
+390 AHLYQVQFPYA

-435 IKARDDENRRREDE
+435 IKARDDVNRRREDE

-463 PKRPDNLIIQMMS
+463 PKRPDDLIIQMMS

-548 MNYNA
+548 LNYNA

-560 QQFFRPMLA
+560 QQFFRPMMA

-575 LTFSTIVTY
+575 LSFSTIITY
-584 RGMEMPV
+584 RGMAMPV
-591 HGIYDEKH
+591 HGIYDDQH

-609 LNAAKGVIDLPQAQ
+609 LNAARGVIDLPQAQ
-623 RLIQRMDKEA
+623 RLIQKLDKEA

-645 EKLGYRA
+645 EKLAYRA

-674 ENFAMWTM
+674 ESFAMWSI

-712 NMLDMLQDTFTFED
+712 NMLDMLSDDFTFED
-726 AQTQRLRERK
+726 AQSIRIRERK
-736 KNTSPT
+736 TNSNPT
-742 QMLCMWELRGYITR
+742 QQLCMWIERGYIER
-756 DENGI
+756 DADGI
-761 YHKTPTYLKRK
+761 YHKTEEYLKRK
-772 QVA
+772 KAA

>member
-1 MPAKTLFTNKYLRM
+1 MENKKTM
-15 KPEKIT
+15 
-21 QMGFAQSVKSS
+21 MGFAPSVKSS
-32 VTPCTLKNLYA
+32 VTPCTIENLYA
-43 AMDAEVTNHVCADIE
+43 AMDAEVTNRVCAEIE
-58 DALEKV
+58 DALERV

-71 EDFES
+71 EDFETF
-76 YKREKKK
+76 KRDKKK

-88 TPHATYSDGQRSNK
+88 TPHATFSDGVRQNK
-102 NALPSGLSMYDVD
+102 TAVPSGLSMYDVD
-115 HIPDPRGYFQTLV
+115 HIADPRGYFNTLV
-128 KDRCGELG
+128 SDRCRELG

-152 FEVPEGMTLAE
+152 FEVPAGMTLAE

-168 SEQLGDAS
+168 SEQLGDSS

-202 ELCKQREMKPDT
+202 ELCKEREVKT
-214 PNGYEVERESQN
+214 ESQNGRAVEVEPELESQN
-226 ATVPESGDQIAPASD
+226 ATASEMESQNVTPASD
-241 RNLRIFDLCL
+241 RNLRLFDLCL

-284 MSQDE
+284 MTQNE
-289 LKAVIAVK
+289 LKAVLSVK
-297 MPNYSKEQDCQR
+297 MPNYAKEQDCQR

-329 RAIYAESVTGQKD
+329 RAIYAESVTGEKD
-342 KPLTTEDMLGDEP
+342 KTLTTEDVLGDVP
-355 PKMPRRLPKSVKLMI
+355 PQLPKRLPKLVKLLL
-370 SKEPDIYKPASA
+370 SKEPDVYKSACA
-382 MGLFPALG
+382 MGIFPALG
-390 SHLYQVQFPYA
+390 THLVDVHFPYA
-401 DHTMHEATFMQNCMA
+401 DHTMHEATFMTNCMA

-463 PKRPDNLIIQMMS
+463 PKRPDDLIIQIMS

-490 AQGHFLYVQVDE
+490 AHGRFLYTQLDE
-502 VELFEQLKVN
+502 VELFDQLKVN

-538 QSVTGRPQMR
+538 QSVTGRPRMR
-548 MNYNA
+548 WNWNA
-553 STTIQRG
+553 SCTIQRG
-560 QQFFRPMLA
+560 QQFFRPMMA

-575 LTFSTIVTY
+575 LSFSTIITY
-584 RGMEMPV
+584 RGMAMPV
-591 HGIYDEKH
+591 HGIYDEKLS
-599 AEAIKPYIDR
+599 EALKPYIDR

-623 RLIQRMDKEA
+623 GLIRKLDKEA

-645 EKLGYRA
+645 EKLSYRA

-674 ENFAMWTM
+674 ENFVLWTM
-682 KYDMWCKMHF
+682 RYDMWCKMHF

-697 HQQMAGEVVRTRGPK
+697 HLQMAGEEVRTRGPK
-712 NMLDMLQDTFTFED
+712 NMLDQLNDAFTHED
-726 AQTQRLRERK
+726 AQTIRIREHK
-736 KNTSPT
+736 KKSNPT
-742 QMLCMWELRGYITR
+742 QMLCTWIDRGYITR
-756 DENGI
+756 DEDGV

-772 QVA
+772 NVA

>member
-1 MPAKTLFTNKYLRM
+1 M
-15 KPEKIT
+15 KKKNQT
-21 QMGFAQSVKSS
+21 MMGFAPNVKSS
-32 VTPCTLKNLYA
+32 VTTCTIENLYA
-43 AMDAEVTNHVCADIE
+43 AMDSAVTIHVCADIE
-58 DALEKV
+58 DALEQV

-71 EDFES
+71 DDFEA
-76 YKREKKK
+76 YKRERKK

-88 TPHATYSDGQRSNK
+88 TPHATYTDGQRQNK
-102 NALPSGLSMYDVD
+102 TAVPSGLSMYDVD
-115 HIPDPRGYFQTLV
+115 HIPDPRGYFNALV
-128 KDRCGELG
+128 SDRCRELG

-152 FEVPEGMTLAE
+152 FEMPEGMTLAE

-168 SEQLGDAS
+168 SDQLGDSS

-202 ELCKQREMKPDT
+202 ELCKERVVELGERNVLPASEMA
-214 PNGYEVERESQN
+214 ERNADPSETESRN
-226 ATVPESGDQIAPASD
+226 ATVPSD

-251 AEAGLKLEEIDQ
+251 AEVGLKLEEIDQ
-263 MGVYNWHNTL
+263 VGVYNWHNTL
-273 VAILSVGICRL
+273 VAVLSVGICRL
-284 MSQDE
+284 MSQNE
-289 LKAVIAVK
+289 LKAVLSIK
-297 MPNYSKEQDCQR
+297 MPNYAKEQDCLR

-319 KMNAPMSQRL
+319 RMNAPMSQRL
-329 RAIYAESVTGQKD
+329 RAIYAESVTGVKD
-342 KPLTTEDMLGDEP
+342 KPVTTDDVLGDVP
-355 PKMPRRLPKSVKLMI
+355 PQMPRRLPKSVKLMI
-370 SKEPDIYKPASA
+370 SKEPDVYKPASA

-390 SHLYQVQFPYA
+390 THLYDVHFPYA
-401 DHTMHEATFMQNCMA
+401 DHTMHEATFMVNCMA

-463 PKRPDNLIIQMMS
+463 PKRPENLIVQIMS

-502 VELFEQLKVN
+502 VELFDQLKVN

-523 LAYDCGYYGQERVGI
+523 LAYDNSTYGQERVGI
-538 QSVTGRPQMR
+538 QSVSGCPKMR

-575 LTFSTIVTY
+575 LTFSTIITW
-584 RGMEMPV
+584 RGMPMPV
-591 HGIYDEKH
+591 HDIYDEQFSQQL
-599 AEAIKPYIDR
+599 KPYIDR
-609 LNAAKGVIDLPQAQ
+609 LNAAHGVVDLPQAQ
-623 RLIQRMDKEA
+623 RLIQRLDKEA

-665 AEGKWSKDI
+665 AEGRWSKEI
-674 ENFAMWTM
+674 EHFAMWSM

-692 FGEQM
+692 FSDQM
-697 HQQMAGEVVRTRGPK
+697 NSQMAGEVVRSRGPK
-712 NMLDMLQDTFTFED
+712 NMLDMLTDDFTRED
-726 AQTQRLRERK
+726 AQQVRIRLGK
-736 KNTSPT
+736 SANPT
-742 QMLCMWELRGYITR
+742 QQLCMWEQRGYITS
-756 DENGI
+756 DEDGV
-761 YHKTPTYLKRK
+761 YHKTPAYLKRK
-772 QVA
+772 TAA